1 MTGDGAAHIW
11 TVMAQD
17 IWIGIEDSGGLAS
30 GWRFDGA
37 TVVEAASGASVAEV
51 VARLGDAPTLIVGDS
66 KAAQPVPAAILPD
79 TLPLTALTQERPQG
93 HLDAPT
99 RLRIAG
105 PVAARKNWDGVVC
118 VPMAEVTHWCQ
129 ISADEVV
136 SFQSALTPMLAR
148 MLGASQTADPQALAD
163 TMSRP
168 ERLSLHLR
176 SARLAGAA
184 ESVAGHLL
192 GAELAAMRPYWLGQ
206 RVIVIAPNSLYSK
219 ALASQGVPVELLHPD
234 EAARDG
240 LLALRGRSR

>member
-1 MTGDGAAHIW
+1 
-11 TVMAQD
+11 MAQD

-37 TVVEAASGASVAEV
+37 AVVAAASGASVAEV
-51 VARLGDAPTLIVGDS
+51 QAQLGDAPALIVAEGEAS
-66 KAAQPVPAAILPD
+66 QPVPAAILPG
-79 TLPLTALTQERPQG
+79 TLPLAALTQARPQG
-93 HLDAPT
+93 YLDAPA

-105 PVAARKNWDGVVC
+105 AVAARTNWDGVIC
-118 VPMAEVTHWCQ
+118 LPMAGVTHWCQ

-148 MLGASQTADPQALAD
+148 TLGAAQTADPEALAD

-176 SARLAGAA
+176 SAGLAGAPEA
-184 ESVAGHLL
+184 VAGHLL

-206 RVIVIAPNSLYSK
+206 QVIVIAQSGLYAD
-219 ALASQGVPVELLHPD
+219 ALALQGVPVETLHPSD
-234 EAARDG
+234 AARDG
-240 LLALRGRSR
+240 LRALRGKTR